1 MDAIVLSGADPR
13 LESEIEAGRDS
24 ALHVKSAAKAD
35 QGIDQYALY
44 GPYIALPPGHYRI
57 ELALTVDAQQRL
69 LEG

>member
-35 QGIDQYALY
+35 QGIDQYALIV
-44 GPYIALPPGHYRI
+44 GFDGASTTAATGDEADRWPLG
-57 ELALTVDAQQRL
+57 LT
-69 LEG
+69 GT